1 MDKKENKQRSPWFY
15 IVIIV
20 GILAVLVLG
29 IVSMNNQNSNSQT
42 PNTNNNQN
50 SNNQA
55 PDTNP
60 SQNQYLTPEQ
70 QCQNNGGTWCNS
82 QCYSSCPTGENFFC
96 SSSGQSGCVVNQNS
110 SLSNNSF
117 TTYTDQAPYYGAYC
131 DKIDPYN
138 LNVREASSLAIKNN
152 PGSYNINQLLD
163 IYDWVKKNIEYQSV
177 TSPNIPYPPD
187 QTLATSSGDCKNQAV
202 LIASMVEAIGGTA
215 KVVADPSCNHAYALV
230 YISNQ
235 SQDMQSIIDTI
246 SKHYNQQLYIQW
258 ITSGN
263 ENWLIFDP
271 AGGLYPGN
279 TLPECSGTR
288 TVYYVNSCLSCEE
301 QYPNMPYTFG
311 NSCYSQCPSGTVSVN
326 GHDCSYCQAGEYSYN
341 NQCVTCPSGYY
352 LAVNGRCYPN

>member
-1 MDKKENKQRSPWFY
+1 MKKNKKDYIKFKWNWKVFWAVIILIG
-15 IVIIV
+15 IVIW
-20 GILAVLVLG
+20 GFNHL
-29 IVSMNNQNSNSQT
+29 QQQ
-42 PNTNNNQN
+42 NTNTNTPS
-50 SNNQA
+50 SNNSYV
-55 PDTNP
+55 TP

-70 QCQNNGGTWCNS
+70 QCQNSGGIWCNS
-82 QCYSSCPTGENFFC
+82 QCYNSCPAGENFFC
-96 SSSGQSGCVVNQNS
+96 SPSGQSGCINPS
-110 SLSNNSF
+110 STSLNDSF
-117 TTYTDQAPYYGAYC
+117 TSYTDQAPYYGAYC

-138 LNVREASSLAIKNN
+138 LNVREASSKAIKND

-163 IYDWVKKNIEYQSV
+163 IYDWVKTNIQYQSV

-235 SQDMQSIIDTI
+235 SQDMQSIANTIDTY
-246 SKHYNQQLYIQW
+246 YNQQLNIQW

-271 AGGLYPGN
+271 AGGYYPGN
-279 TLPECSGTR
+279 TLPECSGAR
-288 TVYYVNSCLSCEE
+288 TVYYVDSCLSCVQ
-301 QYPNMPYTFG
+301 QYPNMPYTYG
-311 NSCYSQCPSGTVSVN
+311 NSCYSQCPSGTISTN
-326 GHDCSYCQAGEYSYN
+326 GHDCSPCPAGEYAYN